1 MCTDTHITQTDP
13 PSLTQVSLEVDLSGL
28 EVRRGRQRQTQL
40 APAHGPENFPQSSS
54 PSWTLHFQPGVR
66 KPSPQEDHPII
77 PSLLGLAAAMSLEA
91 QTVYGILEPKLEAC
105 ASVLILHQP
114 DCMFSALGVPSLLH
128 GSS

>member
-1 MCTDTHITQTDP
+1 MALRTSPRAPVLLGPSTSSLVLGSP
-13 PSLTQVSLEVDLSGL
+13 PHK
-28 EVRRGRQRQTQL
+28 R
-40 APAHGPENFPQSSS
+40 
-54 PSWTLHFQPGVR
+54 
-66 KPSPQEDHPII
+66 II

-114 DCMFSALGVPSLLH
+114 DRMLSALGVPSLLH